1 MFRTLATASVL
12 LVTLSLLAAEP
23 KKEEKPAARELFNGK
38 SLDGWKAVDFV
49 NAGKLHVKDGN
60 LVMDKGK
67 SMTGCVY
74 TRKDFPKSDYE
85 VTFEGKK
92 VEGNDFFCTTT
103 FPVGDSFCSLVV
115 GGWGG
120 GVVGISSING
130 ADGLIIDDSDNIWVC
145 ANQSDEIVVVEP
157 VNGKVIAKLGDFDGI
172 DNKFAARGLLFPA
185 SLVFS
190 GQFVLVTN
198 LVLDTTLFGFPTVD
212 SQWARQVMRYTVSKI
227 NRNLPPTHG
236 DDD

>member
-130 ADGLIIDDSDNIWVC
+130 ADASENETHQSRDFKADQWYKVTIRVSGPKVEAWIDKD
-145 ANQSDEIVVVEP
+145 
-157 VNGKVIAKLGDFDGI
+157 KVIDLEREGRKLTTRLECRDCEPFG
-172 DNKFAARGLLFPA
+172 FATYATTGAVRKILVRGLTDA
-185 SLVFS
+185 EKK
-190 GQFVLVTN
+190 
-198 LVLDTTLFGFPTVD
+198 
-212 SQWARQVMRYTVSKI
+212 AAAEKKKE
-227 NRNLPPTHG
+227 
-236 DDD
+236 